1 MRFKGVLLAAACGLT
16 PLLPAYAAAPSTFTA
31 APALELAQG
40 DAAGTADDERR
51 IEEDERKLRE
61 RKRALRERRRGDRED
76 LRPAVL
82 PRAWVSVGAGA
93 AAGTVKYPCDAS
105 NTSNDCSGAGT
116 FGTYSANATITG
128 PYSALRVRGIR
139 EMDRDGNRHVPYE
152 EAVLIGS
159 RFGRSDWYGL
169 AGYGRVVHPDD
180 KHPDD
185 THGFA
190 WDIVYA
196 PSSLALTGIELSF
209 QGDLG
214 PDVEFF
220 GVGVGMRFGVLR

>member
-1 MRFKGVLLAAACGLT
+1 MHFKGVLLAALCGLA
-16 PLLPAYAAAPSTFTA
+16 PMVAAQAAGSDAVAPGAALVLAQRDQPST
-31 APALELAQG
+31 
-40 DAAGTADDERR
+40 DEEQRR
-51 IEEDERKLRE
+51 IEEDERRLRE
-61 RKRALRERRRGDRED
+61 RKRALRERQRGEHEES
-76 LRPAVL
+76 RPEVL
-82 PRAWVSVGAGA
+82 PRAWVSVGAGV
-93 AAGTVKYPCDAS
+93 AGGSVDYPCNAS
-105 NTSNDCSGAGT
+105 STTNDCSGAGT
-116 FGTYSANATITG
+116 FGTYAANATITG

-169 AGYGRVVHPDD
+169 AGYGRIVHPDD

-196 PSSLALTGIELSF
+196 PSSNALTGIELSF

-214 PDVEFF
+214 PDVDFF
-220 GVGVGMRFGVLR
+220 GFGVGMRFGALR